1 MYQLNKIILSASLAL
16 LLVATLPAPAMANE
30 RGTESGDDV
39 AIIFDL
45 VVLRPAGLVATVG
58 GTAIFICS
66 LPISLPTLSVGKAF
80 RALVVNPAHYTFVR
94 TLGDEI

>member
-1 MYQLNKIILSASLAL
+1 MSQFKKVMMAISLAL
-16 LLVATLPAPAMANE
+16 LLVTAVHSPAMANE

-45 VVLRPAGLVATVG
+45 VVLRPVGLVTTVA
-58 GTAIFICS
+58 GTLIFVGS

>member
-1 MYQLNKIILSASLAL
+1 MSQFKKVMMAISLAL
-16 LLVATLPAPAMANE
+16 LLVTAIQPPAMANE

-45 VVLRPAGLVATVG
+45 VILRPVGLVATVG

>member
-1 MYQLNKIILSASLAL
+1 MFQFKKVMMAISLAL
-16 LLVATLPAPAMANE
+16 LLVTAVQPPAMANE

-45 VVLRPAGLVATVG
+45 VVLRPVGLVTTVA
-58 GTAIFICS
+58 GTIIFVGS